1 MTTNLIIGNSIS
13 FVAALFMAASCCVN
27 DRHRVFLLQ
36 AVECALLC
44 VASIFFG
51 SWSGITT
58 LALSATRNY
67 LVSKDKFNQNLM
79 VLFLVLVVVFGVWAN
94 NRGLIGLIPV
104 VATVEYTICCHYV
117 KEIKAVKCSIFVNTF
132 LWVFYSFAI
141 MDFSTGFTDATLKV
155 LPGQETPYYYVAD
168 GNHVAY
174 VRIGNESVPADA
186 AALKRLVLRGA
197 NMTYD
202 SVVSSFMLQ
211 DFSFTKLRSVY
222 RMRTGAELTAS
233 DFISF
238 ELADES
244 GKLTNAGA
252 LLADE
257 SPMRHS
263 RLFCTRWYGLDKASG
278 VMEALDDKEYS
289 GSLVSL
295 LQNGIE
301 FVKNNTK
308 KRWKKTGTGRV
319 EMPEYPEQAVHEA
332 LVNALIHRDYM
343 EIGSEVHIDI
353 FDDRMEIYSPG
364 GMFDGSI
371 VQNLDTDHVASKRR
385 NPVIA
390 DIFSRMHFMER
401 RGSGFRKIK
410 ADYRRAVNYRDE
422 IEPLFRST
430 PTSFFVTLYNLNYS
444 VPIEKTGLADKKQ
457 VFIDEKTDLQEKK
470 QAFEVMVADLNV
482 SAPTKENIMKMFQ
495 HFGFDTVFARADVM
509 KATGLTATPATEL
522 MRKLKNREMIER
534 VKGRGKYRFS
544 EQQV

>member
-1 MTTNLIIGNSIS
+1 MKITDFIGEATEYDKKEMLEERRPRSWLKSVSAFANGIGGALIFGVSDDEI
-13 FVAALFMAASCCVN
+13 FVGLMDARAASEKISEAIKIKMDPIPQVIM
-27 DRHRVFLLQ
+27 
-36 AVECALLC
+36 E
-44 VASIFFG
+44 
-51 SWSGITT
+51 
-58 LALSATRNY
+58 NY
-67 LVSKDKFNQNLM
+67 TEAGKDF
-79 VLFLVLVVVFGVWAN
+79 
-94 NRGLIGLIPV
+94 II
-104 VATVEYTICCHYV
+104 
-117 KEIKAVKCSIFVNTF
+117 
-132 LWVFYSFAI
+132 
-141 MDFSTGFTDATLKV
+141 LKV

-168 GNHVAY
+168 GNRIAY
-174 VRIGNESVPADA
+174 VRVGNESIPADA
-186 AALKRLVLRGA
+186 TALKRLVLRGT

-202 SVVSSFMLQ
+202 IVVSSYMLQ

-222 RMRTGAELTAS
+222 RMRTGAELTDS

-263 RLFCTRWYGLDKASG
+263 RLFCTCWYGLDKASG
-278 VMEALDDKEYS
+278 IMDALDDKEYS

-295 LQNGIE
+295 LQNGTE

-371 VQNLDTDHVASKRR
+371 VQNLDTDYVASKRR

-401 RGSGFRKIK
+401 RGSGFKKIK
-410 ADYRRAVNYRDE
+410 ADYRRAENYRKE
-422 IEPLFRST
+422 VEPLFRST
-430 PTSFFVTLYNLNYS
+430 PTSFFVTLYNLNYNI
-444 VPIEKTGLADKKQ
+444 PIEKTGLA
-457 VFIDEKTDLQEKK
+457 EKK
-470 QAFEVMVADLNV
+470 QAFNV
-482 SAPTKENIMKMFQ
+482 EKTGLQEEKQAFETRIAGLDVTAPTKGNIMKIYQ
-495 HFGFDTVFARADVM
+495 KFGDNIVFSRADVM
-509 KATGLTATPATEL
+509 KVTGLTATPATEL
-522 MRKLKNREMIER
+522 MRKLRNNGLIESAA
-534 VKGRGKYRFS
+534 GRGKYRFS
-544 EQQV
+544 ETQD

>member
-1 MTTNLIIGNSIS
+1 MKITDFIGEATEYDKKEMLEERKPRSWLKSVSAFANGIGGALI
-13 FVAALFMAASCCVN
+13 
-27 DRHRVFLLQ
+27 
-36 AVECALLC
+36 
-44 VASIFFG
+44 
-51 SWSGITT
+51 
-58 LALSATRNY
+58 
-67 LVSKDKFNQNLM
+67 
-79 VLFLVLVVVFGVWAN
+79 FGVSDDGSLVGLLDA
-94 NRGLIGLIPV
+94 RGISEKISEIIKTKMDPIPQV
-104 VATVEYTICCHYV
+104 VMENHTEDQ
-117 KEIKAVKCSIFVNTF
+117 K
-132 LWVFYSFAI
+132 
-141 MDFSTGFTDATLKV
+141 DFIILKV

-211 DFSFTKLRSVY
+211 DFSFTKLRSVF

-364 GMFDGSI
+364 GMFDGSN

-509 KATGLTATPATEL
+509 KVTGLTATPATEL

-534 VKGRGKYRFS
+534 VKGRGKYKFS

>member
-1 MTTNLIIGNSIS
+1 MKITDFIGEATEYDKKEMLEERKPRSWLKSVSAFANGIGGALI
-13 FVAALFMAASCCVN
+13 
-27 DRHRVFLLQ
+27 
-36 AVECALLC
+36 
-44 VASIFFG
+44 
-51 SWSGITT
+51 
-58 LALSATRNY
+58 
-67 LVSKDKFNQNLM
+67 
-79 VLFLVLVVVFGVWAN
+79 FGVSDDGSLVGLLDA
-94 NRGLIGLIPV
+94 RGISEKISEIIKTKMDPIPQV
-104 VATVEYTICCHYV
+104 VMENHTEDQ
-117 KEIKAVKCSIFVNTF
+117 K
-132 LWVFYSFAI
+132 
-141 MDFSTGFTDATLKV
+141 DFIILKV

-211 DFSFTKLRSVY
+211 DFSFTKLRSVF

-444 VPIEKTGLADKKQ
+444 VPIEKTG
-457 VFIDEKTDLQEKK
+457 F
-470 QAFEVMVADLNV
+470 
-482 SAPTKENIMKMFQ
+482 
-495 HFGFDTVFARADVM
+495 
-509 KATGLTATPATEL
+509 
-522 MRKLKNREMIER
+522 
-534 VKGRGKYRFS
+534 
-544 EQQV
+544 

>member
-1 MTTNLIIGNSIS
+1 MKITDFIGEATEYDKKEMLEERKPRSWLKSVSAFANGIGGALI
-13 FVAALFMAASCCVN
+13 
-27 DRHRVFLLQ
+27 
-36 AVECALLC
+36 
-44 VASIFFG
+44 
-51 SWSGITT
+51 
-58 LALSATRNY
+58 
-67 LVSKDKFNQNLM
+67 
-79 VLFLVLVVVFGVWAN
+79 FGVSDDGSLVGLLDA
-94 NRGLIGLIPV
+94 RGISEKISEIIKTKMDPIPQV
-104 VATVEYTICCHYV
+104 VMENHTEDQ
-117 KEIKAVKCSIFVNTF
+117 K
-132 LWVFYSFAI
+132 
-141 MDFSTGFTDATLKV
+141 DFIILKV

-410 ADYRRAVNYRDE
+410 ADYRRAMNYRDE